1 MFDTAAAEWRPYD
14 HTRVAVSRHLGTVVR
29 ESTAAYAADD
39 DPSPGTVAE
48 ELSRLHTDLIAIA
61 DDVPERAPAAEV
73 DALFAAFR
81 RVQGAV
87 ASVGAK
93 LVRCAQVSR
102 AAEESGHSG
111 APSYLK
117 EQLGLSGKEA
127 AKQDKLARDLE
138 RLPGTAAALAAG
150 ELGPD
155 QAAAIGHAA
164 RRGALGSPEQTEERL
179 LGIARSTD
187 TDRLRRRIREEEQ
200 RADRERLERDERLAH
215 SRRRASLTRRADGMW
230 DLHAQLTGE
239 FGEMLAVAL
248 DAHRTKDAPDTPL
261 PQQRS
266 FEQRTADA
274 LASFVAG
281 AMDGGDHVTLGG
293 ARPQLHL
300 VVPHDILD
308 EAGVGVARTERGNPV
323 SPALVERLLCD
334 AQMRHVLTD
343 GHSEVL
349 DLGRLREKWTVGQRR
364 ALHVR
369 DGGCR
374 GPGCDRPATSCHA
387 HHVRWWSKGGS
398 TAVSNGIL
406 LCSYHHHLVHEGG
419 WGLQVDGRTGR
430 AVFTAPGGQQLVT
443 NPKGLPAT
451 PPVARDGAGADAE
464 RRGPGAEGGRAGSNA
479 PHASRAPNASRAP
492 RDAAADAEAK
502 GSDAPGGAARPE
514 VAGTGA
520 PGVRPQ
526 LAQADLTAQAAD
538 RQADEH
544 RAGGEGPPASCE
556 QVELGLDI
564 VTPVTHG
571 SADERDPPGRAP
583 P

>member
-1 MFDTAAAEWRPYD
+1 MFVIARAQYRPYD
-14 HTRVAVSRHLGTVVR
+14 HTRVAGSRHLGVVAR
-29 ESTAAYAADD
+29 EPTGAYAAGDD
-39 DPSPGTVAE
+39 ASADALAAQ
-48 ELSRLHTDLIAIA
+48 LSRLHRELVALA
-61 DDVPERAPAAEV
+61 EDVPERAPAAEV

-87 ASVGAK
+87 ATVRTK

-102 AAEESGHSG
+102 AAEAGGHSG

-117 EQLGLSGKEA
+117 EQLGLSGKDA

-164 RRGALGSPEQTEERL
+164 RRGALGSAEQTEEQL
-179 LGIARSTD
+179 LDMARSTD
-187 TDRLRRRIREEEQ
+187 ADGLRRRIRVEEQ
-200 RADRERLERDERLAH
+200 RADRKQLEQDERLAH

-248 DAHRTKDAPDTPL
+248 DAHRTKDGPDVPL
-261 PQQRS
+261 PQRRS

-281 AMDGGDHVTLGG
+281 AMEGGNQVTQGG

-300 VVPHDILD
+300 VVPHDVLD
-308 EAGVGVARTERGNPV
+308 EDGVGVARTERGNPV
-323 SPALVERLLCD
+323 SPALIERLLCD
-334 AQMRHVLTD
+334 AQMRRVLTD

-387 HHVRWWSKGGS
+387 HHVRWWSKGGD
-398 TAVSNGIL
+398 TDVRNGLL

-419 WGLQVDGRTGR
+419 WGLQVDGRSGR

-443 NPKGLPAT
+443 SPKGLPAT
-451 PPVARDGAGADAE
+451 PLSARAAGRADAGSKGAGDDA
-464 RRGPGAEGGRAGSNA
+464 
-479 PHASRAPNASRAP
+479 
-492 RDAAADAEAK
+492 
-502 GSDAPGGAARPE
+502 
-514 VAGTGA
+514 
-520 PGVRPQ
+520 
-526 LAQADLTAQAAD
+526 
-538 RQADEH
+538 
-544 RAGGEGPPASCE
+544 
-556 QVELGLDI
+556 
-564 VTPVTHG
+564 
-571 SADERDPPGRAP
+571 ADERDPPGRAP

>member
-1 MFDTAAAEWRPYD
+1 MSQLPVTVVHMFATAAAQCRPHD
-14 HTRVAVSRHLGTVVR
+14 PTRVAGSRHLGVVAC
-29 ESTAAYAADD
+29 EHVGTYAAGD
-39 DPSPGTVAE
+39 DPSAGALAE
-48 ELSRLHTDLIAIA
+48 KLSRLHTELVAVA

-87 ASVGAK
+87 ATVGAK

-102 AAEESGHSG
+102 APEESGHAG

-117 EQLGLSGKEA
+117 EQLGLSSKDA
-127 AKQDKLARDLE
+127 AKQEKLARDLE
-138 RLPGTAAALAAG
+138 RLPDTAAALAAG

-164 RRGALGSPEQTEERL
+164 QRGALGSPEQTEEQL
-179 LGIARSTD
+179 LDIARSTD
-187 TDRLRRRIREEEQ
+187 ADGLRRRIREEEQ
-200 RADRERLERDERLAH
+200 RADRERLEKDERLAH

-248 DAHRTKDAPDTPL
+248 DAHRTKDAPDVPV

-274 LASFVAG
+274 LAAFVAG
-281 AMDGGDHVTLGG
+281 AMEGGNQVTQGG

-300 VVPHDILD
+300 VIPHDILD
-308 EAGVGVARTERGNPV
+308 ADGAGVARTERGNPV
-323 SPALVERLLCD
+323 SSALVERLLCD
-334 AQMRHVLTD
+334 AQMRRVLTD

-349 DLGRLREKWTVGQRR
+349 ELGRLREKWTVGQRR

-374 GPGCDRPATSCHA
+374 GPGCDRPPTSCHA
-387 HHVRWWSKGGS
+387 HHVHWWSKGGN
-398 TAVSNGIL
+398 TDVRNGLL

-419 WGLQVDGRTGR
+419 WGLQVDGRSGR
-430 AVFTAPGGQQLVT
+430 AVFTAPGGQQLLT
-443 NPKGLPAT
+443 EPKGLPAT
-451 PPVARDGAGADAE
+451 PRTVRDPAGADFGSP
-464 RRGPGAEGGRAGSNA
+464 RG
-479 PHASRAPNASRAP
+479 
-492 RDAAADAEAK
+492 DAVEPDGK
-502 GSDAPGGAARPE
+502 PQLGAALSPTEGLASPADLASPE
-514 VAGTGA
+514 GLASPANLASQVAEST
-520 PGVRPQ
+520 
-526 LAQADLTAQAAD
+526 AQADVAGQPVDGRQPD
-538 RQADEH
+538 RD
-544 RAGGEGPPASCE
+544 GPPASCE
-556 QVELGLDI
+556 QVELGFD
-564 VTPVTHG
+564 TPTPG
-571 SADERDPPGRAP
+571 ADGPAEGRDPPGRAP